1 VLVIENVGNLVCP
14 AAWDLGEDLRVT
26 LLSVTEGE
34 DKPLKYPRIFKDADA
49 IVINK
54 IDIAEAVGFDR
65 ERALESVRLVAPGAR
80 VFELSARTG
89 AGMAPWLAYLRERG
103 RQARP
108 DPRGR
113 SGWTR
118 RRRPRAAS
126 GGGCA

>member
-49 IVINK
+49 VVINK
-54 IDIAEAVGFDR
+54 TDIAEAVGFERD
-65 ERALESVRLVAPGAR
+65 RALDNVRLVAPGAR

-89 AGMAPWLAYLRERG
+89 AGMAPWLAYLRE
-103 RQARP
+103 Q
-108 DPRGR
+108 
-113 SGWTR
+113 
-118 RRRPRAAS
+118 RAAKRDR
-126 GGGCA
+126 AARA